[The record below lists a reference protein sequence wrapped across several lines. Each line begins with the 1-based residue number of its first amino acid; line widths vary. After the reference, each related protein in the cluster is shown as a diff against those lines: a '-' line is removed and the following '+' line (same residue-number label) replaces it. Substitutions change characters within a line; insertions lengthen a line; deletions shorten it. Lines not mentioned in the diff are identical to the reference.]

1 MGGLLL
7 YTQARWVWKTSNV
20 QCFLRRNWKL
30 RHVWNELFYF
40 ILLAYLSDTEI
51 THSYLSDCSPPISL
65 IHLQTYTHSFSLSF
79 PLLNLTSNWT
89 QFWPYT
95 SIVFCFNC
103 WAQSYTL
110 SCCSHC
116 LHIEIVSFEL
126 PQLCRTLN

>member
-20 QCFLRRNWKL
+20 QCFLRRNWKV

-40 ILLAYLSDTEI
+40 TLLTYLSDTEI
-51 THSYLSDCSPPISL
+51 THNYLSDCSPPISL

-89 QFWPYT
+89 QFWPY
-95 SIVFCFNC
+95 IYCFLL
-103 WAQSYTL
+103 QLLGTILY
-110 SCCSHC
+110 
-116 LHIEIVSFEL
+116 
-126 PQLCRTLN
+126 PQLLFSLLAYRDSFLWTPSTL